1 MNYKALHLNSGGSKT
16 ENLGPKFSG
25 GKWRKARMRLNFIQL
40 DKHQVECPGLPPL
53 PGCQESL
60 TRWSFLSSKRHF
72 MAVWNCWA
80 SVPLRSS
87 SSFWGWYKR
96 CSRRFSMA
104 AWTWNAGRVS
114 EDRTGAHGY
123 HPAKP
128 PNSLQGPQ
136 AGSLHAFGGVGSKI
150 FNELPTLKIQ
160 EIPHKNPQRC
170 GNSGH
175 ISPSV

>member
-1 MNYKALHLNSGGSKT
+1 
-16 ENLGPKFSG
+16 
-25 GKWRKARMRLNFIQL
+25 
-40 DKHQVECPGLPPL
+40 
-53 PGCQESL
+53 
-60 TRWSFLSSKRHF
+60 
-72 MAVWNCWA
+72 
-80 SVPLRSS
+80 
-87 SSFWGWYKR
+87 
-96 CSRRFSMA
+96 MA

-123 HPAKP
+123 QPAKP
-128 PNSLQGPQ
+128 PNFLQGPQ